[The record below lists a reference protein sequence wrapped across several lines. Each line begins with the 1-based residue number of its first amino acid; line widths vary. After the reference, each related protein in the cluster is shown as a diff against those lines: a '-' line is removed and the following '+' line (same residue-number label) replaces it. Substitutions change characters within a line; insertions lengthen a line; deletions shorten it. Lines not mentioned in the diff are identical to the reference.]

1 MKTFNFEITFICAN
15 TNQERTL
22 LKEYTANNYLD
33 AKIGLRQ
40 YCKDNKTITKLL
52 DITRV

>member
-1 MKTFNFEITFICAN
+1 MKTFNFYITFICAN

-33 AKIGLRQ
+33 AKKGLRQ
-40 YCKDNKTITKLL
+40 YCKDNKTITALL
-52 DITRV
+52 EIAQA